1 MGRKVRVV
9 HIINSLTFGGAEAML
24 CNLLTR
30 TDRDRFE
37 PHVVSLIDD
46 LKLAAPIL
54 NAGIPLQV
62 MGMRPGLPNPSGP
75 AKLVR
80 HLRRLRPE
88 IVQTWM
94 DHSNLIGGVA
104 ARAVPGTKVIW
115 GIHHSHHVRGLT
127 KRSTLL
133 TVWACG
139 KLSSLV
145 PSRIVC
151 CSQHAQKLYVRDGF
165 AADRMLVIP
174 NGFNTELFHPNADA
188 RLQIRRELGIDGKA
202 ILIGLVARFDPLKDH
217 ANFIAAAGL
226 LNKEFADVHFLM
238 CGDGVDNNNAALMGQ
253 IAALGIG
260 ARCHLLGQRRD
271 VAKIH
276 VSLDIATSSS
286 ISEAFP
292 LAVGEAMACGV
303 PCVATDVGDSRMMIG
318 DTGRIVPAS
327 ESPALAAGWAEM
339 LKMDVLARL
348 RLGTEARRRV
358 RELFDL
364 EAVVRKYEDLY
375 LELVGSE
382 DRLAITRPK
391 VLEASRVA

>member
-1 MGRKVRVV
+1 MGGKVRVV

-37 PHVVSLIDD
+37 PHVISLIDD

-54 NAGIPLQV
+54 NADIPLEV
-62 MGMRPGLPNPSGP
+62 MGMRPGIPGPSGP
-75 AKLVR
+75 VKLVR
-80 HLRRLRPE
+80 HLRRLRPDV
-88 IVQTWM
+88 VQTWM

-104 ARAVPGTKVIW
+104 ARAVPGTKVVW

-139 KLSSLV
+139 KLSSRV

-151 CSQHAQKLYVRDGF
+151 CSQHARKLYTADGF
-165 AADRMLVIP
+165 AADRMMVIP
-174 NGFNTELFHPNADA
+174 NGFNTELFHPDADA
-188 RLQIRRELGIDGKA
+188 RLQIRRELGIDSKA
-202 ILIGLVARFDPLKDH
+202 IIIGLVARFDPLKDH
-217 ANFIAAAGL
+217 ANFITAAGL
-226 LNKEFADVHFLM
+226 LNKEFPDVHFLM
-238 CGDGVDNNNAALMGQ
+238 CGDGVDKNNVTLMGQ

-260 ARCHLLGQRRD
+260 ARCHLLGQRPD
-271 VAKIH
+271 VARIH
-276 VSLDIATSSS
+276 ASLDIATSSS

-318 DTGRIVPAS
+318 DTGRVVPAS
-327 ESPALAAGWAEM
+327 QSPALA
-339 LKMDVLARL
+339 VLARL
-348 RLGTEARRRV
+348 RLGT
-358 RELFDL
+358 
-364 EAVVRKYEDLY
+364 
-375 LELVGSE
+375 
-382 DRLAITRPK
+382 
-391 VLEASRVA
+391 